1 MSNCESDIIMKQRVI
16 NGRIKTYYKLTGI
29 GHDFNSALD
38 WCQGLGGQLPI
49 ILTKDELDFL
59 ADKVIVKD
67 DEAGTGA
74 IITWM
79 GLKKENGHC
88 SHWLDKTLVNMTF
101 SYDSTCESCPHSCC
115 AMNMLNLGPLHKMMG
130 FYSCSTKSKA
140 VCVVDEE
147 KTGVLPE
154 KIANL
159 TKLYKE
165 LNGSLQDLSQ
175 KTWNNF
181 DQVKRKAS
189 EFQSIIMK
197 EQNESKKILEE
208 TRHQLNETEK
218 KLKKL
223 QTWIDDNVNI
233 KEIDS
238 LKKSSST
245 SNILHGITLGIIGCL
260 AVILAVIG
268 YRTRRYLLS
277 VAREPSVTYVAGE
290 ERLNFSSVE
299 SSSPP

>member
-1 MSNCESDIIMKQRVI
+1 MIMKQRVI
-16 NGRIKTYYKLTGI
+16 NGRITTYYKLTGI
-29 GHDFNSALD
+29 GYNFTSALD
-38 WCQGLGGQLPI
+38 WCHGLGGQLPI
-49 ILTKDELDFL
+49 ILTEKELDFL

-79 GLKKENGHC
+79 GLKKEKGHC
-88 SHWLDKTLVNMTF
+88 SHWLDKTPVNMTF

-115 AMNMLNLGPLHKMMG
+115 AMNMLNLGPFHKKMG
-130 FYSCSTKSKA
+130 FYSCSSTSKA

-147 KTGVLPE
+147 KTRVLPE
-154 KIANL
+154 KVAYL
-159 TKLYKE
+159 TKLYVE

-175 KTWNNF
+175 KTCNNF
-181 DQVKRKAS
+181 DQVKLNAR
-189 EFQSIIMK
+189 EFQSLSMK
-197 EQNESKKILEE
+197 EHNELKKTLGE
-208 TRHQLNETEK
+208 TRHKLSETEN

-233 KEIDS
+233 KEIES

-245 SNILHGITLGIIGCL
+245 SNILHGITLGMIGCL
-260 AVILAVIG
+260 AVILGVIG
-268 YRTRRYLLS
+268 YRIRRNSLPVTQETS
-277 VAREPSVTYVAGE
+277 VAYVAGE
-290 ERLNFSSVE
+290 EMLNFSSAE